1 MAKKDKIS
9 SLLREMTDDYDR
21 NYLILRNFFNDQY
34 YGVKTDISH
43 LLIVFT
49 EERYAEM
56 DCFLAI
62 KSLLKHGANANYTY
76 ECNYNFIQNALYTGY
91 SESFILRVLENAM
104 EHNLDINHVDD
115 DGDTIVHTAIYSED
129 YKGGVKMLYEV
140 ACAFDF
146 DSRICDGEGR
156 TVVDAIEFEKSLT
169 NSFTDDEVNF
179 FKDTYDRE
187 IFKIEKL
194 GDKSKAVIEYKP
206 IVNKNITDGQLK
218 KIDDETLKILSGFGC
233 VLNNKKYFSNPAV
246 CRDLELKKLMVTL
259 AQDKKNPIIVG
270 ESGVGKTAIVDALAY
285 NIQQGNVPSFLKDK
299 IILEV
304 SPSELVA
311 GCKYVGQFE
320 EHMEQLMKL
329 HDKIDFIMFIDEI
342 HTMYGVGASEKKAGD
357 MASIIKQ
364 YIDRKNL
371 KVIGTTTEEEYQKF
385 FAKDA
390 LKRRFEK
397 ISVEEPDEEV
407 IDVILNK
414 VMDDYCK
421 KSGLSFESENEKQK
435 IIEILIDA
443 TDSKHR
449 VYDDKINNPD
459 LAISIID
466 KAFAFAKVF
475 DFSNIS
481 AENFIDS
488 FSCCDRI
495 YDSSKERAIRELSK
509 KEELKGKG
517 QAKIIN
523 IDFNKFRR

>member
-1 MAKKDKIS
+1 MAKKDRIS
-9 SLLREMTDDYDR
+9 SILSEMTYDYDE
-21 NYLILRNFFNDQY
+21 NYLTLSSFFNDQY
-34 YGVKTDISH
+34 YGVKNDISH
-43 LLIVFT
+43 LLVVFT

-56 DCFLAI
+56 DCLLAI

-76 ECNYNFIQNALYTGY
+76 ECDYNFIQNALYAGY
-91 SESFILRVLENAM
+91 SESFVLSILEEAM

-129 YKGGVKMLYEV
+129 YKGGVKMLYNV

-156 TVVDAIEFEKSLT
+156 TVVDAIKFEKSLT
-169 NSFTDDEVNF
+169 NGFTDDEVKF
-179 FKDTYDRE
+179 FKELYERE

-194 GDKSKAVIEYKP
+194 GNKSKAMIEYKP
-206 IVNKNITDGQLK
+206 IINKKEKEIVLSNT
-218 KIDDETLKILSGFGC
+218 DDETLKILSGFGC
-233 VLNNKKYFSNPAV
+233 VLNSKKYFSNPAV
-246 CRDLELKKLMVTL
+246 GRDLEMKKLMVTL

-285 NIQQGNVPSFLKDK
+285 NIQKGNVPSFLKNK

-304 SPSELVA
+304 NPSELVA

-320 EHMEQLMKL
+320 EHMEQLMKI

-342 HTMYGVGASEKKAGD
+342 HTMYGVGASEKKSTD
-357 MASIIKQ
+357 MSAMIKQ

-371 KVIGTTTEEEYQKF
+371 KIIGTTTEEEYQKF

-397 ISVEEPDEEV
+397 ISVEEPGEEV

-421 KSGLSFESENEKQK
+421 KSGLSFESEDEKQK

-449 VYDDKINNPD
+449 VYDDRINNPD

-475 DFSNIS
+475 DCTSIC

-495 YDSSKERAIRELSK
+495 YESSKERAIRELSK

-523 IDFNKFRR
+523 IG